1 MIRQIGQRL
10 RQSTFFI
17 KLTHWEYYPVY
28 IANIPTVFFWIYFGI
43 RARALFYFSTVNPVI
58 ETGGVMGESKINIL
72 QRIPEEHIP
81 RTVFISSNH
90 TQEEELLRMVQAKGI
105 VFPLVCKPDVGERG
119 FLVEKIDDE
128 AALMAYHQKVN
139 VDYIVQDFI
148 AYPLEISVLYYRMPD
163 SPQGKITSVCIK
175 KTLSVIGDGQST
187 VEALMQDYPR
197 ARFQLERFRKNYA
210 DRLRLVPALGEE
222 LELEPIGNHSR
233 GTTFLNG
240 NEHIDATLEKI
251 FDQIGVQMEGIHYG
265 RFDMKCQSIERLK
278 QGKDFKVL
286 EFNGIASEP
295 AHIYDPTYSTR
306 QAYRDIFQHWKII
319 YRISQHQRQKGI
331 QPMTWKEAYTS
342 VVTYFKYLRAAK
354 A

>member
-1 MIRQIGQRL
+1 MIRQLGQSI

-17 KLTHWEYYPVY
+17 KLTQWEYYPVY

-72 QRIPEEHIP
+72 RRLPEEHIP
-81 RTVFISSNH
+81 RTVFIAP
-90 TQEEELLRMVQAKGI
+90 TTDAAALLKMVAEEGI
-105 VFPLVCKPDVGERG
+105 AFPLVCKPDVGERG
-119 FLVEKIDDE
+119 FLVEKINNE
-128 AALMAYHQKVN
+128 AELKAYHQKVS

-163 SPQGKITSVCIK
+163 SAQGKITSVCIK
-175 KTLSVIGDGQST
+175 KTLSVTGDGQST
-187 VEALMQDYPR
+187 VEELMQNYPR
-197 ARFQLERFRKNYA
+197 ARFQLERFRKNHA
-210 DRLRLVPALGEE
+210 ARLQLVPALGEE

-240 NEHIDATLEKI
+240 NKHIDARLEKV
-251 FDQIGVQMEGIHYG
+251 FDQIGVRMEGIHYG
-265 RFDMKCQSIERLK
+265 RFDMKCQSIEQLK

-295 AHIYDPTYSTR
+295 AHIYDPTYSPL

-319 YRISQHQRQKGI
+319 YRISQLQRQKGI

-342 VVTYFKYLRAAK
+342 VVNYFKYLRTAK